1 MLSEPLAAYALERMQ
16 ERGVTFKLNAR
27 LADARQG
34 VVIVKSMSGA
44 RQPQARQG
52 AAVSNASSIERSR
65 QDEEEIHAQ
74 TLVWAAG
81 TTPNPLL
88 SIPRWPFGILLVSG
102 HSVIVRRSSTP
113 EPRNLVRQQHNS
125 HYAKLELS
133 RRTFIRAFMANP

>member
-1 MLSEPLAAYALERMQ
+1 MQ

-34 VVIVKSMSGA
+34 VRVVKSMSGA

-65 QDEEEIHAQ
+65 QRQ
-74 TLVWAAG
+74 RKRFTLKPRVAAG

-88 SIPRWPFGILLVSG
+88 KTLSWSATRGGAIIVDSTMAVPILLVSG
-102 HSVIVRRSSTP
+102 HR
-113 EPRNLVRQQHNS
+113 
-125 HYAKLELS
+125 
-133 RRTFIRAFMANP
+133 